1 MPDID
6 IALPASITAALEPPK
21 CVDFSLPKP
30 NFPELR
36 LPNGG
41 TFKGI
46 ADTTRG
52 IPSDC
57 SMNISLAVQ
66 LAPMMA
72 SMECLLKVLGFL
84 ATLID
89 VFKKLST
96 GDPFAIPG
104 GLLEIAE
111 AGEDLAGC
119 LGMVINPAI
128 PFGQFV
134 KDLLLMIAKM
144 IRCMTQALGSIVE
157 VLAGLELEISSAQQ
171 EGNDALLAQL
181 ECARDNAVCSAD
193 GVMQSIDP
201 IATIRALAGP
211 FLNLMPG
218 APTIELPQLASDT
231 DLETLKT
238 TLDTLEQ
245 TALTIEGLAE
255 AIPL

>member
-6 IALPASITAALEPPK
+6 IALPASVTAALEPPK

-30 NFPELR
+30 NIPELR
-36 LPNGG
+36 IPIGSG
-41 TFKGI
+41 FKGI
-46 ADTTRG
+46 PNPALG
-52 IPSDC
+52 IPTDC
-57 SMNISLAVQ
+57 SMNASLALQ
-66 LAPMMA
+66 IAPMMA

-84 ATLID
+84 STLID
-89 VFKKLST
+89 VFKQLST
-96 GDPFAIPG
+96 GNAFAIPG
-104 GLLEIAE
+104 GLAEIAD
-111 AGEDLAGC
+111 AGLELADC
-119 LGMVINPAI
+119 LDMVLSPAI

-134 KDLLLMIAKM
+134 KDLLLMIARM

-171 EGNDALLAQL
+171 EGNDALRAQL
-181 ECARDNAVCSAD
+181 ECARDIARCSAD
-193 GVMQSIDP
+193 GVMQSFDP
-201 IATIRALAGP
+201 IATILALAGP
-211 FLNLMPG
+211 FFDLMPD

>member
-6 IALPASITAALEPPK
+6 IALPASVTAALEPPK

-30 NFPELR
+30 NIPELR
-36 LPNGG
+36 IPIGSG
-41 TFKGI
+41 FKGI
-46 ADTTRG
+46 PNPALG
-52 IPSDC
+52 IPTDC
-57 SMNISLAVQ
+57 SMNASLALQ
-66 LAPMMA
+66 IAPMMA

-84 ATLID
+84 STLID
-89 VFKKLST
+89 VFKQLST
-96 GDPFAIPG
+96 GNAFAIPG
-104 GLLEIAE
+104 GLAEIAD
-111 AGEDLAGC
+111 AGLELADC
-119 LGMVINPAI
+119 LDMVLSPAI

-134 KDLLLMIAKM
+134 KDLLLMIARM

-181 ECARDNAVCSAD
+181 ECARDNARCSAD
-193 GVMQSIDP
+193 GVMQSFDP
-201 IATIRALAGP
+201 IATILALAGP
-211 FLNLMPG
+211 FFDLMPG

>member
-157 VLAGLELEISSAQQ
+157 VLAGLELEITSAQQ

-201 IATIRALAGP
+201 IATILALAGP
-211 FLNLMPG
+211 FLDLMPG

-245 TALTIEGLAE
+245 TALIIEGLAE

>member
-171 EGNDALLAQL
+171 EG
-181 ECARDNAVCSAD
+181 
-193 GVMQSIDP
+193 
-201 IATIRALAGP
+201 
-211 FLNLMPG
+211 
-218 APTIELPQLASDT
+218 
-231 DLETLKT
+231 
-238 TLDTLEQ
+238 
-245 TALTIEGLAE
+245 
-255 AIPL
+255 